1 MSNARITAGMG
12 GLVVVNA
19 ILLLTQLIFNL
30 PLLPLA

>member
-19 ILLLTQLIFNL
+19 ILLLTQLISNL
-30 PLLPLA
+30 PLPPLA